1 MATRQRPSK
10 PQPTAKRGVVTR
22 WFDPDGTRPGK
33 MILDDDTQVAWWPD
47 RDTDEIEALEEIDL
61 ENIVGQTVLITMRR
75 SGEYQGQAQYT
86 GVTIEV
92 EGGGKAPPPRKKP
105 PQGPASKPAPSAD
118 PSSREDRIMLQ
129 NAMGHVALAYGDWTR
144 LDPETRGTFAD
155 YLKAIAMGAT
165 WVLHNVYQTVGYAP
179 QRPTEAQEPNVEP
192 DPDIDYQGEDDT
204 ASNMGVME
212 V

>member
-1 MATRQRPSK
+1 MTTRSRPSK
-10 PQPTAKRGVVTR
+10 PQPVAKQGIVTDWR
-22 WFDPDGTRPGK
+22 EPDESRNRPGK
-33 MILDDDTQVAWWPD
+33 MVMDDESWEVAWWAD
-47 RDTDEIEALEEIDL
+47 DLDALDDIDL
-61 ENIVGQTVLITMRR
+61 DTIIGKTVLLTVRR
-75 SGEYQGQAQYT
+75 KGDYNGKEQYN
-86 GVTIEV
+86 GVTV
-92 EGGGKAPPPRKKP
+92 SVQGGAAPPPRP
-105 PQGPASKPAPSAD
+105 PKAPQAPASKPAPSAD

-165 WVLHNVYQTVGYAP
+165 WVLKNVYQTVGYAP
-179 QRPTEAQEPNVEP
+179 QRPTEAQEPNVDPE
-192 DPDIDYQGEDDT
+192 PDIDYQDEDDT

>member
-1 MATRQRPSK
+1 
-10 PQPTAKRGVVTR
+10 
-22 WFDPDGTRPGK
+22 
-33 MILDDDTQVAWWPD
+33 
-47 RDTDEIEALEEIDL
+47 
-61 ENIVGQTVLITMRR
+61 MRR

-92 EGGGKAPPPRKKP
+92 EGGGEAPPPRKKA
-105 PQGPASKPAPSAD
+105 PQGPASKPPPSSD
-118 PSSREDRIMLQ
+118 PSNREDRIMLQ

-179 QRPTEAQEPNVEP
+179 QRPTEAPEPNAEP
-192 DPDIDYQGEDDT
+192 EPDIDYQDEDDT